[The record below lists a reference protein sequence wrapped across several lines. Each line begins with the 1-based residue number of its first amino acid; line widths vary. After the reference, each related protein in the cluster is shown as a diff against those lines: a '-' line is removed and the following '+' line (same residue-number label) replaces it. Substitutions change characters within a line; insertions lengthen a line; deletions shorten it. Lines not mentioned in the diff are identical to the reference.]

1 MDGRLQGVFPPSYFN
16 SHSSYDLIRPS
27 CYCITGVPCLLPFVE
42 KGGSSAAAAWGIA
55 VLEFKITPLGRTSDT
70 LGINLPRPLSAGASS
85 NGGSVST
92 RLSPL
97 PDGHHWIVVDD
108 LQDFR
113 VALPKND
120 RQQYGVCCVRD
131 LPRVTYSPILQGYPA
146 ALASWTPYPETA
158 FRSQLWP
165 CLLLHRF
172 LNPHAL
178 KAFLLATFDE
188 AG

>member
-27 CYCITGVPCLLPFVE
+27 CYCITGVPCLL
-42 KGGSSAAAAWGIA
+42 GGSSAAAAWGIA

-70 LGINLPRPLSAGASS
+70 LSINLPRPLSAGASS

-113 VALPKND
+113 GSPTCDIQSHPAGLSCCAGFIDSLSRDCLQEPVVTMSPSPSIPEPA
-120 RQQYGVCCVRD
+120 RTQGVSSGNVR
-131 LPRVTYSPILQGYPA
+131 
-146 ALASWTPYPETA
+146 
-158 FRSQLWP
+158 
-165 CLLLHRF
+165 
-172 LNPHAL
+172 
-178 KAFLLATFDE
+178 
-188 AG
+188 

>member
-27 CYCITGVPCLLPFVE
+27 CYCITGVPCLLDTNGSIQWPLGEVVAHH
-42 KGGSSAAAAWGIA
+42 KDGGSSAAAAWGIA

-113 VALPKND
+113 GSPTCDIQSHPAGLSCCAGFIDSLSRDCLQEPVVAMSPSPSIPEPA
-120 RQQYGVCCVRD
+120 RTQGVSSGNVR
-131 LPRVTYSPILQGYPA
+131 
-146 ALASWTPYPETA
+146 
-158 FRSQLWP
+158 
-165 CLLLHRF
+165 
-172 LNPHAL
+172 
-178 KAFLLATFDE
+178 
-188 AG
+188 